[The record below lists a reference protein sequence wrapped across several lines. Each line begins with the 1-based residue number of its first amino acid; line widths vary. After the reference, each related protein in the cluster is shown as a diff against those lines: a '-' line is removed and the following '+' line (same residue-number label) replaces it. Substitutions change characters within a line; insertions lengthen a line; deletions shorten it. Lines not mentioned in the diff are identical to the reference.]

1 MKTGVMSTEE
11 DETPWAWIRAVNDI
25 VTREPFRSQT
35 LPVELRPWLYL
46 CDALTILK
54 VKSARER
61 GLTWV
66 SQVTHVV
73 STNSMPDEKVQLIQS
88 MLASENIRHFYVKG
102 VDEEHYDMVDLHWE
116 ECKRFMR
123 EAKASGGK
131 IAIHCLGGHN
141 RSVLIAS
148 AAMMVLERTPLL
160 DVVRLIKSK
169 RGIILTNLSFQRQIC
184 ELAAK
189 EKLLGDEPC
198 GYSGEKVDYDRFSGW
213 GLVKIADDEKKVLES
228 RL

>member
-1 MKTGVMSTEE
+1 MSAGE

-25 VTREPFRSQT
+25 VTREPFQSET

-46 CDALTILK
+46 SDALTILK
-54 VKSARER
+54 VKSAHER

-66 SQVTHVV
+66 SEITHVV
-73 STNSMPDEKVQLIQS
+73 STNYMLGEKVQLIREV
-88 MLASENIRHFYVKG
+88 LVNENIRHFYAKG
-102 VDEEHYDMVDLHWE
+102 IDEEHYDMLGLHWE
-116 ECKRFMR
+116 ECKTFLH
-123 EAKASGGK
+123 EAKESGGK
-131 IAIHCLGGHN
+131 ILIHCLGGHN
-141 RSVLIAS
+141 RSVLIAA

-160 DVVRLIKSK
+160 DVVRHIKSK

-189 EKLLGDEPC
+189 EGLLGDLPC
-198 GYSGEKVDYDRFSGW
+198 DYSTEKVDYNRFSGW
-213 GLVKIADDEKKVLES
+213 GLMKIADEEKALES